1 MTHRNRP
8 SAEDKSAVN
17 TPNQSATRKPY
28 HKPEFRFEKVFET
41 LALACGKIHG
51 GVHGQCHI
59 NRKVS

>member
-8 SAEDKSAVN
+8 SAEDRSAPSQ
-17 TPNQSATRKPY
+17 TKAKKPY
-28 HKPEFRFEKVFET
+28 RKPEFRYERVFET

-51 GVHGQCHI
+51 QHGQCHI